1 MVTNA
6 SKQRNSRVKGTGN
19 RRGRLVDGRLIIKK
33 GVFLVF
39 LPTSLIFLARSNINS
54 AVSWLPLETKLSK
67 ST

>member
-6 SKQRNSRVKGTGN
+6 SKQRNSRGKGTGN
-19 RRGRLVDGRLIIKK
+19 RRGRMVDGRLIIKK

-39 LPTSLIFLARSNINS
+39 LPISLIFLAHSNINS